1 MPEATVTP
9 EPPPDDPRKFPGLPH
24 GIYPPPRPP
33 PRPDGSVSLTF
44 AIISGVLAA
53 IALGIMLVLG
63 NDVSQCQ
70 SGLGQLAQGFSNS
83 TAQDCSN
90 VIGLHLIAEFFTITL
105 GIGA

>member
-1 MPEATVTP
+1 VFAV
-9 EPPPDDPRKFPGLPH
+9 
-24 GIYPPPRPP
+24 
-33 PRPDGSVSLTF
+33 VS
-44 AIISGVLAA
+44 GGLAA
-53 IALGIMLVLG
+53 VALGIMLYLG

-105 GIGA
+105 GIGCVIATLTHLLRK